1 MGTKIGGKKVR
12 DQKRGFRFFYLFRER
27 ERERIINKY
36 IYIYIYIFLHP
47 MLQWVLYLRTHYSQ
61 LMNFFRN
68 AYSDGAQFWL
78 VVG

>member
-1 MGTKIGGKKVR
+1 MEKKLETKNVV
-12 DQKRGFRFFYLFRER
+12 FAFFIYLERER
-27 ERERIINKY
+27 ERERENNKY
-36 IYIYIYIFLHP
+36 IYIYIFLNKII
-47 MLQWVLYLRTHYSQ
+47 QWVLYLRTHYSQ